1 MGLFDKI
8 FGEFIDI
15 VEWLD
20 ASHHT
25 MIYRF
30 ERYQNELK
38 NGAKLIVRE
47 SQVAVFIEQ
56 GKIADVFS
64 PGTYTLTTENLPI
77 LSTLRGWK
85 HGFNSPFKAE
95 IYFVSTKQFTDLK
108 WGTKNP
114 ITLRDPEFGPCRLRA
129 FGTYCIRISDP
140 CVFIKEIA
148 GTDGQF
154 STDEISHQLRNLI
167 ITFFSDALGEAN
179 IPVLDLAAN
188 YHELGSLI
196 RPPLD
201 QQCQQYGLTLTTFL
215 IENISLPP
223 EVEQALDK
231 RTSMGI
237 IGDLGKFTQFQAA
250 QSMEAAAANPA
261 GGASEGIG
269 LGVGMAMA
277 NQMASQLQTQMA
289 NQAQTTT
296 AQMPLTQ
303 NTAPSTPPPLPAT
316 EMYHVGLEGKSA
328 GPFDLTQLGELI
340 SQGQV
345 NAATL
350 LWQPGMSDWQA
361 AGQIPQVQ
369 SMLQQTPPP
378 LPKQ

>member
-1 MGLFDKI
+1 MGLFDKF

-20 ASHHT
+20 PSHNT
-25 MIYRF
+25 LIYRF

-64 PGTYTLTTENLPI
+64 PGTYTLTTENLPV

-95 IYFVSTKQFTDLK
+95 VYFVSTKQFTDLK
-108 WGTKNP
+108 WGTKSP

-129 FGTYCIRISDP
+129 FGNYCFRISDP
-140 CVFIKEIA
+140 CLFIKEIA

-154 STDEISHQLRNLI
+154 TTDVISHQLRNLI
-167 ITFFSDALGEAN
+167 ITFFSDALGEAK

-188 YHELGSLI
+188 YHELGDVI
-196 RPPLD
+196 RSPLD
-201 QQCQQYGLTLTTFL
+201 QQCQRYGLTLTSFL
-215 IENISLPP
+215 VENISLPP

-277 NQMASQLQTQMA
+277 NQMASHMA
-289 NQAQTTT
+289 NQGQGGTG
-296 AQMPLTQ
+296 QSQQ
-303 NTAPSTPPPLPAT
+303 NINPQAVTPPPLPAT
-316 EMYHVGLEGKSA
+316 EQFHVGLDGKTV
-328 GPFDLTQLGELI
+328 GPYDIPQLTELI
-340 SQGQV
+340 RQGKV
-345 NAATL
+345 GEATL
-350 LWQPGMSDWQA
+350 LWQPGMSGWQPA
-361 AGQIPQVQ
+361 REIEAIQ
-369 SMLQQTPPP
+369 SILQQTPPP
-378 LPKQ
+378 LPEQ

>member
-1 MGLFDKI
+1 MGLFDKL

-20 ASHHT
+20 PSHHT
-25 MIYRF
+25 LIYRF

-56 GKIADVFS
+56 GKIADVFT

-95 IYFVSTKQFTDLK
+95 VYFVSTKHFTDLK

-129 FGTYCIRISDP
+129 FGSYCIRISDP
-140 CVFIKEIA
+140 CLFIKEIA

-154 STDEISHQLRNLI
+154 NTDEISHQLRNLI
-167 ITFFSDALGEAN
+167 ITFFSDAIGEAN

-188 YHELGSLI
+188 YHELGALI
-196 RPPLD
+196 RQPLD
-201 QQCQQYGLTLTTFL
+201 QQCQQYGLSLTTFL

-237 IGDLGKFTQFQAA
+237 IGDLTKYTQFQAA

-277 NQMASQLQTQMA
+277 NQMASQLANSMHGSSGSSSPVQQT
-289 NQAQTTT
+289 
-296 AQMPLTQ
+296 PL
-303 NTAPSTPPPLPAT
+303 STPPPLPAT
-316 EMYHVGLEGKSA
+316 EVFHAGIDGKSA
-328 GPFDLTQLGELI
+328 GPFDLMQLSELVR
-340 SQGQV
+340 QGKV
-345 NAATL
+345 NSSTL
-350 LWQPGMSDWQA
+350 LWQPGMNGWQP
-361 AGQIPQVQ
+361 AGQIAKVLPI
-369 SMLQQTPPP
+369 LQQTPPP
-378 LPKQ
+378 LPEQ